1 MIETKIDFCSFEAAK
16 YAVTHWHYSKSMPA
30 GKTVKIGL
38 WENSFFVGAI
48 VYGLGANKNI
58 NKEFGL
64 QSYEVCE
71 LCRIAFTHHETPV
84 SRALSIS
91 LKMLKKQSPGLK
103 VVVSYADAN
112 QGHNG
117 AIYQAMNWI
126 YLGEFAREQGIPLNG
141 KLVHRRTIS
150 ARYNTSSLEWLRQN
164 VDKNS
169 DVIRGLP
176 KYKYIYVFD
185 KMLKEKYAEKGMKYP
200 KRERGEI
207 DNAPESNR
215 ETGGASPTRSL

>member
-16 YAVTHWHYSKSMPA
+16 YAVTH
-30 GKTVKIGL
+30 
-38 WENSFFVGAI
+38 
-48 VYGLGANKNI
+48 
-58 NKEFGL
+58 
-64 QSYEVCE
+64 
-71 LCRIAFTHHETPV
+71 
-84 SRALSIS
+84 
-91 LKMLKKQSPGLK
+91 
-103 VVVSYADAN
+103 
-112 QGHNG
+112 
-117 AIYQAMNWI
+117 
-126 YLGEFAREQGIPLNG
+126 EFAREQGIPLNG